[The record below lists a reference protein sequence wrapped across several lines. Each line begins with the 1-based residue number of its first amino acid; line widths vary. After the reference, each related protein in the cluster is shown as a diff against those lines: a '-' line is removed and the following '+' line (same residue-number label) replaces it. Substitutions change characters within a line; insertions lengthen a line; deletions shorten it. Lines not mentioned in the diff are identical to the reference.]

1 MDSSLLDFHTDIW
14 YRRSTC
20 EESYPSGW
28 VLDFT
33 IKYGDVIHST
43 TRFTGKSE
51 LDVLE
56 DMRNNIQEVI
66 NEVIIAV
73 EIVLQLKSKK
83 ILEYPIKKSL

>member
-14 YRRSTC
+14 YRHSTC

-33 IKYGDVIHST
+33 IKYEDVIHST
-43 TRFTGKSE
+43 TRFTGKTE

-56 DMRNNIQEVI
+56 DMRDNIQEEINQVI
-66 NEVIIAV
+66 NAV
-73 EIVLQLKSKK
+73 E
-83 ILEYPIKKSL
+83 LEKGS